1 MKNKIAKVIAEV
13 GVNHNGS
20 YSRAIKLVKAAK
32 ILGADFVKFQI
43 FKTENL
49 VLKNT
54 KKANYQTKNDKLPN
68 KYKMLK
74 NLNYHPD
81 FDKIITIKNNFI
93 SSNAFDK
100 ESRFFT
106 KNFHIKILS

>member
-1 MKNKIAKVIAEV
+1 MKIKIAKVIAEV

-54 KKANYQTKNDKLPN
+54 KKQIIKL
-68 KYKMLK
+68 KMINHQINIKCLK
-74 NLNYHPD
+74 NLNYQ
-81 FDKIITIKNNFI
+81 ILILIK
-93 SSNAFDK
+93 
-100 ESRFFT
+100 
-106 KNFHIKILS
+106 